1 VILAKSAGTFRLSII
16 FSAACV
22 LSGVMLFATIY
33 WRTKAFEMKR
43 IAAFVSSEA
52 EVVSRGSPD
61 EIIWSVHTDVGQEYH
76 DEYHNMMFSALFAPT
91 GRLITGDLAR
101 IPADLPAD
109 GQPHDIVLPKPD
121 SHGAPRPVVAVASRL
136 ANGDVLV
143 IGRGVGVLNTLEDI
157 VAGALLL
164 GAIPAIGPA
173 LATGVWLTRQAQR
186 RIKAVNHSIERI
198 MQGAVHE
205 RLPVQGVADDFDQL
219 ADSVNRMLAEIERLI
234 AEVQGVSDNIA
245 HDLRTPL
252 ARVRTLLERGRE
264 KARTPADMTALV
276 DRAIAGLDQAQAIIT
291 ALLRIGEI
299 EGGQRRA
306 AFCSVDLN
314 EIAAMAAELYAPMA
328 EEKNIRLV
336 LQSDATASAYGDRDL
351 LIEAIANLIDN
362 ALKFAPVGGE
372 VSLSVADSAA
382 GPVIQVT
389 DSGPGIPLV
398 ERTAVMKRFY
408 RIDKS
413 RHIQGS
419 GLGLSIVLAI
429 VTLHDFDITVSDASP
444 GQVPPGCR
452 FEIRCGS
459 TNRNMIAVPPA
470 PAVKRLKWPLRRWW
484 RPRGDAAESTRGD
497 AAEITAGL

>member
-1 VILAKSAGTFRLSII
+1 VILAKSAGTFRLSLI

-52 EVVSRGSPD
+52 NAISRGSPD
-61 EIIWSVHTDVGQEYH
+61 EIMWSVHTDAEHRYS
-76 DEYHNMMFSALFAPT
+76 DKYHNMTFAAFFTPT
-91 GRLITGDLAR
+91 GRLIAGDLER

-109 GQPHDIVLPKPD
+109 GRVHEIELRRPDIQD
-121 SHGAPRPVVAVASRL
+121 GPRPVVAVACRL

-173 LATGVWLTRQAQR
+173 LATGVWLSRQAQR
-186 RIKAVNHSIERI
+186 RIKAVNQSIERI

-205 RLPVQGVADDFDQL
+205 RLPVQGVADDFDHL

-234 AEVQGVSDNIA
+234 AEVQGVGDNIA

-264 KARTPADMTALV
+264 KARTPSDMTALV
-276 DRAIAGLDQAQAIIT
+276 DRAIVGLDQAQAIIT

-306 AFCSVDLN
+306 AFCRVELN
-314 EIAAMAAELYAPMA
+314 EIAAVAAELYAPMA
-328 EEKNIRLV
+328 EEKRIRLI
-336 LQSDATASAYGDRDL
+336 LQADAAASVCGDRDL

-362 ALKFAPVGGE
+362 AIKFAPPGGE
-372 VSLSVADSAA
+372 VGLSVADTPA
-382 GPVIQVT
+382 GPVISVT
-389 DSGPGIPLV
+389 DTGPGIPPA
-398 ERTAVMKRFY
+398 ERAAVMKRFY
-408 RIDKS
+408 RVDKS

-429 VTLHDFDITVSDASP
+429 MTLHDFDITVADADP
-444 GQVPPGCR
+444 GHNPPGCL
-452 FEIRCGS
+452 FEIRCS
-459 TNRNMIAVPPA
+459 SVNRGTINLPPA
-470 PAVKRLKWPLRRWW
+470 PAAKRAVKQLKWPLRQSG
-484 RPRGDAAESTRGD
+484 RPHRDKAEATVS
-497 AAEITAGL
+497 L